1 MGRRAKRV
9 YSASVPVSVDPI
21 IAYIA
26 LGANLGDR
34 ARSIAAAVDR
44 LKDDP
49 RIEVRKVSSL
59 LENPAV
65 GGPSDSPPFLN
76 GVVEIATTLSARE
89 LLDTL
94 LRIERDLGRQ
104 RLGKWGPRTIDLD
117 VVLYGDQVID
127 QAGLT
132 IPHPRMHERA
142 FVLAPLVEIAP
153 EGIHPVLHQR
163 LDQLL
168 AALHKG

>member
-1 MGRRAKRV
+1 MSRHAKRV
-9 YSASVPVSVDPI
+9 YSASVPAPVDPI
-21 IAYIA
+21 IAYVA

-34 ARSIAAAVDR
+34 ARSIAAAIDR
-44 LKDDP
+44 LRDPP

-65 GGPSDSPPFLN
+65 GGPPDSPPFLN
-76 GVVEIATTLSARE
+76 GVAQIVTTLSARE

-94 LRIERDLGRQ
+94 LEIERDLGRQ

-117 VVLYGDQVID
+117 VILYGDQVID
-127 QAGLT
+127 LPGLT
-132 IPHPRMHERA
+132 IPHPRMHQRE
-142 FVLAPLVEIAP
+142 FVLAPLIEIAP

-163 LDQLL
+163 FDQLL